1 MDGPSMMTSA
11 LILPRLTI
19 YAGGGGMSAR
29 DWPHLRGLELA
40 DPDFLATDP
49 IEILLGADVHAVIIR
64 DGIKR
69 GRPCEPVG
77 QNTALGWI
85 ISGAADAHIKSQYV
99 HTHQCTI
106 GDDLSMMVRRF
117 WEQEELPVT
126 AAPLTPEERECEDL
140 FNRTHIRLPDGRYM
154 VRLPV
159 TGLLP
164 DFSNSRQT
172 AARVLAHVERR
183 LERDS
188 TTRTLYCDFM
198 RQYEDL
204 GHMSMAEAPTSRTSR
219 RTCYLPHHDVLRA
232 ESSSTKLR
240 VVFNGSSTI
249 ASGQSLNDYLYP
261 GPNLLP
267 SLADVLLRWRLHK
280 YVLAADVEKMFR
292 QIQVHPE
299 DRDLQRI
306 LWRHDEADKI
316 RDYQLNTVTYGL
328 ACAPFLAMRTLRQLA
343 DDEENHQPLGAAI
356 LRRDVYMDDILTGA
370 ANYQE
375 AKEIQRQLSLLC
387 SAGGFPLK
395 KWSANNI
402 YLLEYVPKED
412 RLQRDSLSWLLPESH
427 STLGLRWHPSRDHFS
442 VVCRA
447 VSDSTPT
454 KRSVLSQAAQLFDP
468 LGWLARMGED
478 PHPDHVASRTRVG

>member
-1 MDGPSMMTSA
+1 
-11 LILPRLTI
+11 
-19 YAGGGGMSAR
+19 
-29 DWPHLRGLELA
+29 
-40 DPDFLATDP
+40 
-49 IEILLGADVHAVIIR
+49 
-64 DGIKR
+64 
-69 GRPCEPVG
+69 
-77 QNTALGWI
+77 
-85 ISGAADAHIKSQYV
+85 
-99 HTHQCTI
+99 
-106 GDDLSMMVRRF
+106 
-117 WEQEELPVT
+117 
-126 AAPLTPEERECEDL
+126 
-140 FNRTHIRLPDGRYM
+140 
-154 VRLPV
+154 
-159 TGLLP
+159 
-164 DFSNSRQT
+164 
-172 AARVLAHVERR
+172 
-183 LERDS
+183 
-188 TTRTLYCDFM
+188 
-198 RQYEDL
+198 
-204 GHMSMAEAPTSRTSR
+204 MSMAETPTSRTSR
-219 RTCYLPHHDVLRA
+219 RTCYLPHHGVLRA

-249 ASGQSLNDYLYP
+249 ASGQSLNDHLYP

-306 LWRHDEADKI
+306 LWCHDEADEI

-402 YLLEYVPKED
+402 YLLEDVPKED

-468 LGWLARMGED
+468 LGWLAPVVIRAKILIQTTWLQGLE
-478 PHPDHVASRTRVG
+478 